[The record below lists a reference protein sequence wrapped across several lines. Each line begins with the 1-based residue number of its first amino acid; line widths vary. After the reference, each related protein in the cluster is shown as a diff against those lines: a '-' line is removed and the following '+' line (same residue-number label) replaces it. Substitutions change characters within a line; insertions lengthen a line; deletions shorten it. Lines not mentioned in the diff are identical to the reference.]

1 MQLDQP
7 NPKVAWVADATAF
20 PLLAEGL
27 GKLGDTVK
35 EIPSLADFVRACD
48 NITDLIPN
56 DPVPDVVF
64 LGDMDRGTYRP
75 RDLVVDLAKLEVKHV
90 VPFSK
95 DSVDNASLIDWPR
108 KEKAD
113 AGAPFVS
120 IHTLGTPR
128 QLRMPRLFLGEPS
141 MLDHVLALLD
151 RDIYPPTNMLE
162 SSRAKR

>member
-1 MQLDQP
+1 MTSDQP
-7 NPKVAWVADATAF
+7 KLKVAWVADETAF
-20 PLLAEGL
+20 PVLAEGL
-27 GKLGDTVK
+27 GKLGYKVK

-48 NITDLIPN
+48 NITDLTPW

-64 LGDMDRGTYRP
+64 LGDMDRGTYKP
-75 RDLVVDLAKLEVKHV
+75 RVLVVELARLQVKHV
-90 VPFSK
+90 VPFSRH
-95 DSVDNASLIDWPR
+95 SVDNASLIDWPR